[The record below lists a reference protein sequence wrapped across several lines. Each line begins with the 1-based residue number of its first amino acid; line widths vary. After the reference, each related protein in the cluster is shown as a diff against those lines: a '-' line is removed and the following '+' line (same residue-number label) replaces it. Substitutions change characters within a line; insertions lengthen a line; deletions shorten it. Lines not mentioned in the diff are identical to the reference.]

1 MKYADGPAFN
11 RISGTYRGW
20 GRSGRTVTVTE
31 DGQAATVYAD
41 EDLTTALSPVV
52 TGADGSFQFF
62 VLQGTYTVAV
72 AGGNSETWAAPLAP
86 VDEASLAGGASALTD
101 LEGVDMTGAA
111 EGDVL
116 TVDADGIVVPSP
128 NATSAAIQIESGGA
142 YAEAEG
148 RIFSGADDPTLLPGY
163 VAQEGDLWLPTSI
176 LRGQGQKFTAGFYY
190 GPARTV
196 TGYNGMTLNRIYYT
210 RWYLEVPFT
219 YSGYAL
225 NVTSAGV
232 GAVIRFA
239 AYLDNGSIHPGAK
252 VTGSDVDGVSGAST
266 GARTGALA
274 ANLTLPAGH
283 IWIATS
289 FTVAT
294 LTCDAISDY
303 DPLIPITTVAAT
315 SRHAYLDNTF
325 SHASNPFPTTADQTR
340 NPINRGIATYLLA
353 A

>member
-128 NATSAAIQIESGGA
+128 NATTGSISPAPADHWIGAPAAVLATASFAIGDA
-142 YAEAEG
+142 
-148 RIFSGADDPTLLPGY
+148 RIDYMDLPACTIDKLGCD
-163 VAQEGDLWLPTSI
+163 VV
-176 LRGQGQKFTAGFYY
+176 TAG
-190 GPARTV
+190 A
-196 TGYNGMTLNRIYYT
+196 
-210 RWYLEVPFT
+210 
-219 YSGYAL
+219 A
-225 NVTSAGV
+225 
-232 GAVIRFA
+232 GAVVRLLA
-239 AYLDNGSIHPGAK
+239 WADNGSGAPGTLLA
-252 VTGSDVDGVSGAST
+252 DGGTVSAEST
-266 GARTGALA
+266 GAKSVDVNFAHAGGRLWVCAVTQGAA
-274 ANLTLPAGH
+274 STLRYVSARGGSQP
-283 IWIATS
+283 
-289 FTVAT
+289 V
-294 LTCDAISDY
+294 IS
-303 DPLIPITTVAAT
+303 PTTQPQAQLSRGFAAT
-315 SRHAYLDNTF
+315 IAGAG
-325 SHASNPFPTTADQTR
+325 ASNPAGAWGFNAPPR
-340 NPINRGIATYLLA
+340 VSVHIAPLV
-353 A
+353 